1 MMGDLICTGG
11 VFGKAIHKVIGML
24 SRKRTLDEEKCPSNW
39 NSSRSRTVG
48 ATLSEVRYYSCQ
60 LFGFF
65 LLHQTI
71 ENFHV

>member
-39 NSSRSRTVG
+39 TSSRSRTVG
-48 ATLSEVRYYSCQ
+48 ATLSEVR
-60 LFGFF
+60 
-65 LLHQTI
+65 
-71 ENFHV
+71 